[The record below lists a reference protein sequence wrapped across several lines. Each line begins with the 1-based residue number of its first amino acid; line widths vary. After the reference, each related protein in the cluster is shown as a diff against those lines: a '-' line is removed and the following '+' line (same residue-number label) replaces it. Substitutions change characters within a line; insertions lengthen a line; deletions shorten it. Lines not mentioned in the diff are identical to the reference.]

1 MKKLFAI
8 LLLTSLVSFGATAQ
22 KKDKSPDDKKEKI
35 KDELGLSADVAAKI
49 KAIKTDYKTK
59 EKAIEADTK
68 LDKKA
73 IKDKKKTLKEERE
86 TKILALLTPE
96 QKVKYK
102 ELKEKNKVGKD
113 GKDD

>member
-8 LLLTSLVSFGATAQ
+8 LTLFSLISLSTSAQ
-22 KKDKSPDDKKEKI
+22 KKDKTPETKKEKI
-35 KDELGLSADVAAKI
+35 KDELGLSTDVAAKV

-73 IKDKKKTLKEERE
+73 MKAKKKVLKEERE

-102 ELKEKNKVGKD
+102 ELKEKNKAEKD
-113 GKDD
+113 ASDD